1 MYLKNIART
10 LTACIFLMTASIGMA
25 QPRFYGAGQLTSS
38 LITSSIQDSKGYI
51 WIGTEYGL
59 SRFDGIDITEYFSNY
74 REGSLINN
82 SIRDIYCDRSGR
94 VWIGTIIG
102 MQSYDPDTDSF
113 RTVSFEGLSYIPNVS
128 QIVQLESGKIWVIV
142 SRLGIYEIDEVNM
155 TASPVNYL
163 KELCGTDH
171 FNTIHEDKHQR
182 VWLGTDED
190 GVFCLDKNHRAVT
203 PYRITSRP
211 QETTDR
217 IAETANGVITVATE
231 GTIAM
236 FDEVRQQ
243 FVPVRQNPQ
252 SFLAVKDFMVTSG
265 GEFLIATANSGLW
278 KYDERTQRIIRKDTP
293 SSHKVNLMKANIV
306 SLMEDKEGNLWCGCF
321 QRGMLMIPPA
331 NANGPFRFWDMASVE
346 AASHRI
352 DYGATTSLLKDSKR
366 RIWCGTQDGTLF
378 LLDEDGGLLKR
389 FLLEDSAECIFED
402 SRGNIWIGKG
412 NFGMSRLNPET
423 GNQTYIPE
431 VANFF
436 VKSIAEHKG
445 ILYIGTLGNGIW
457 KYELDTKACYKL
469 TANDPENY
477 RLLRN
482 SYVNCLTIDS
492 KERMWVGHFLGAS
505 CYDLNTG
512 RFLEFSTDR
521 LLNISVGCT
530 IKESSDGTIWI
541 GTNNGI
547 FRWSD
552 ESKGYTRYNVADG
565 LSSSMICG
573 IVEGSDGNIWCS
585 SFRGINQ
592 INPVDGTITSFN
604 ANSGNEHQEF
614 TQGVYCTDGTDIY
627 FGNSNGITSFAP
639 PVRNSAMTRNIY
651 LTTLSIGSQKANI
664 SDYKKDDSWL
674 RLQYSQNTITLGF
687 TTFAIQNAESIRFR
701 YRFVDIDKEWYMTE
715 YGANKIT
722 YNHLPAGRHTLEI
735 CTEENSEASP
745 VHTWTIEIG
754 RPWYR
759 QWWAYIIYIA
769 ALTTIMIL
777 TETTI
782 RRHRREEASQR
793 KLRYYVNVAHEI
805 RSPMVMVL
813 NPIEKLLKTEEN
825 PERRH
830 ALNTMKRNST
840 RVIRLMNDFLDI
852 RKLDKGQMMLQCRDV
867 NITETIMETLEN
879 FAYEAEKRNIS
890 INFESTLDRMTVHV
904 DPVHIDTIV
913 FNLVSN
919 GLKYTPD
926 GGEITVSLR
935 MGKQYG
941 NIEISVSD
949 TGPGIDEKEI
959 GRIFNR
965 FYQTSAQQFTDTRGF
980 GIGLN
985 LCQMLAELHN
995 GNIVAEN
1002 RQDRSGT
1009 VFTLT
1014 IPTVAT
1020 SMENGMDGGE
1030 IRSASISVSDSA
1042 DRTRKKVRV
1051 KNTERILIIEDDEET
1066 RLYLEEMLSP
1076 SYKIMTARDGDSGLQ
1091 RALTELPDLVLSD
1104 IVMPGMNGLQIVKRI
1119 KNNPNTTHIPVI
1131 ILTSNTGMSDRIE
1144 GLELGADAYI
1154 VKPFDM
1160 DELLTTIDNI
1170 LKNRQRI
1177 RGKYS
1182 GAHQEDKIKP
1192 IEIKGNSDKLMER
1205 IMKVINDNLDSPD
1218 LRVEMLSEEV
1228 GLSRAQLHRRIKEI
1242 TGISTGEFIRNIRL
1256 KKAAELLAE
1265 NKVNISQVAYMV
1277 GFSSQTHFSTAFRKF
1292 YGISP
1297 TEYINRENIQ
1307 Q

>member
-1 MYLKNIART
+1 MHLKNITKVLIAT
-10 LTACIFLMTASIGMA
+10 LFLITASSSMA
-25 QPRFYGAGQLTSS
+25 APRFYGAGQLTSS

-59 SRFDGIDITEYFSNY
+59 SRFDGLDMTEYFSNY
-74 REGSLINN
+74 QEGSLINN

-128 QIVQLESGKIWVIV
+128 QIVQLESGRIWVIV
-142 SRLGIYEIDEVNM
+142 SRLGIYEIDVVNM

-211 QETTDR
+211 QEMTDR
-217 IAETANGVITVATE
+217 IEETANGVITVATE
-231 GTIAM
+231 GMIAM

-243 FVPVRQNPQ
+243 FVPVRQTPQ
-252 SFLAVKDFMVTSG
+252 PYLAVKDFMVTSG

-331 NANGPFRFWDMASVE
+331 NANGPFRFWDMANVE
-346 AASHRI
+346 ANHEL

-402 SRGNIWIGKG
+402 SRGNIWVGKG

-436 VKSIAEHKG
+436 VKSIAEHKD

-552 ESKGYTRYNVADG
+552 PSKGYTRYNVADG

-639 PVRNSAMTRNIY
+639 PVRNSAMSRSIH
-651 LTTLSIGSQKANI
+651 LTSLSIGSQKANI

-735 CTEENSEASP
+735 CAEENSEVSP

-759 QWWAYIIYIA
+759 QWWAFVIYII
-769 ALTTIMIL
+769 ALTIIIIL
-777 TETTI
+777 TEITI
-782 RRHRREEASQR
+782 RRHRREEANQK

-813 NPIEKLLKTEEN
+813 NPIEKLLKTEDN
-825 PERRH
+825 PEKRH
-830 ALNTMKRNST
+830 ALNTMKRNSI
-840 RVIRLMNDFLDI
+840 RIIRLMNDFLNI
-852 RKLDKGQMMLQCRDV
+852 RKLDNGLMTLQCKEV
-867 NITETIMETLEN
+867 NLAETVGDTLEN
-879 FAYEAEKRNIS
+879 FSYEAEKRNIR
-890 INFESTLDRMTVHV
+890 IYFESTLDRMIFNV

-919 GLKYTPD
+919 ALKYTPD
-926 GGEITVSLR
+926 GGEIGVSLQ
-935 MGKQYG
+935 MGSQYG
-941 NIEISVSD
+941 TIELSVSD

-959 GRIFNR
+959 GRVFNR

-995 GNIVAEN
+995 GSITAAN

-1009 VFTLT
+1009 IFSLT
-1014 IPTVAT
+1014 IPAT
-1020 SMENGMDGGE
+1020 ASNAGLNAEDKE
-1030 IRSASISVSDSA
+1030 ISTTNISVTEPA
-1042 DRTRKKVRV
+1042 DKIRKRVRV
-1051 KNTERILIIEDDEET
+1051 KSTERILIIEDDEET

-1076 SYKIMTARDGDSGLQ
+1076 SYKIMTARDGDSGIK
-1091 RALTELPDLVLSD
+1091 RALTEIPDLVLSD
-1104 IVMPGMNGLQIVKRI
+1104 IVMPGTNGLQILKRI
-1119 KNNPNTTHIPVI
+1119 KSNPNTTHVPVI
-1131 ILTSNTGMSDRIE
+1131 LLTSNTEMSDRIE
-1144 GLELGADAYI
+1144 GLESGADAYI
-1154 VKPFDM
+1154 VKPFILE
-1160 DELLTTIDNI
+1160 ELLITIDNI

-1182 GAHQEDKIKP
+1182 GAHQEDKIKS
-1192 IEIKGNSDKLMER
+1192 IEVQGNSDKLMER
-1205 IMKVINDNLDSPD
+1205 IMKVVNDNLDSPD

-1228 GLSRAQLHRRIKEI
+1228 GLSRAQLHRRVKEI

-1256 KKAAELLAE
+1256 KKAAELLLE
-1265 NKVNISQVAYMV
+1265 NKVNISQVGYMV

-1292 YGISP
+1292 YGVSP
-1297 TEYINRENIQ
+1297 SEYINRESRQ

>member
-1 MYLKNIART
+1 
-10 LTACIFLMTASIGMA
+10 
-25 QPRFYGAGQLTSS
+25 
-38 LITSSIQDSKGYI
+38 
-51 WIGTEYGL
+51 
-59 SRFDGIDITEYFSNY
+59 
-74 REGSLINN
+74 
-82 SIRDIYCDRSGR
+82 
-94 VWIGTIIG
+94 
-102 MQSYDPDTDSF
+102 
-113 RTVSFEGLSYIPNVS
+113 
-128 QIVQLESGKIWVIV
+128 
-142 SRLGIYEIDEVNM
+142 M

>member
-1 MYLKNIART
+1 MHFKDIVRT
-10 LTACIFLMTASIGMA
+10 LTACIFLVTASISMA

-38 LITSSIQDSKGYI
+38 LITSTIQDSKGYI
-51 WIGTEYGL
+51 WIGTEYGI

-113 RTVSFEGLSYIPNVS
+113 STVSFEGLSYIPNVS
-128 QIVQLESGKIWVIV
+128 QIVQLESGRIWVIV
-142 SRLGIYEIDEVNM
+142 SRLGIYEIDDVNM

-171 FNTIHEDKHQR
+171 FNNIHEDKHQR

-190 GVFCLDKNHRAVT
+190 GVFCLDKSHNAVT
-203 PYRITSRP
+203 SYRITSQP
-211 QETTDR
+211 QEKTDR
-217 IAETANGVITVATE
+217 IEETANGVITVATE

-236 FDEVRQQ
+236 FDEMRQQ

-252 SFLAVKDFMVTSG
+252 PFLAVKDFMVTSG

-278 KYDERTQRIIRKDTP
+278 KYDERTQSLIRKDTP
-293 SSHKVNLMKANIV
+293 SSHKVNLQKANIV

-331 NANGPFRFWDMASVE
+331 NVNGPFRFWDMANVD
-346 AASHRI
+346 ATGHGL

-378 LLDEDGGLLKR
+378 LLDEKGGLLKR
-389 FLLEDSAECIFED
+389 FILEDSAECIFED

-412 NFGMSRLNPET
+412 NFGMSRLNPDT
-423 GNQTYIPE
+423 GSQIHIPE
-431 VANFF
+431 VAGFF
-436 VKSIAEHKG
+436 VKSIAEHKD

-492 KERMWVGHFLGAS
+492 RERMWVGHFLGAS
-505 CYDLNTG
+505 CYDINTG

-573 IVEGSDGNIWCS
+573 IVEGSDKNIWCS
-585 SFRGINQ
+585 SFRGINR
-592 INPVDGTITSFN
+592 INPTDGTITSFN

-614 TQGVYCTDGTDIY
+614 TQGAYCTDGTDIY
-627 FGNSNGITSFAP
+627 FGNSNGITSLAP
-639 PVRNSAMTRNIY
+639 PVRNSAISRNIY

-664 SDYKKDDSWL
+664 SEYRKNDSWL

-687 TTFAIQNAESIRFR
+687 STFAIQNAENIRFR
-701 YRFVDIDKEWYMTE
+701 YRFTDLDKEWFTTE

-735 CTEENSEASP
+735 CAEENSEISP
-745 VHTWTIEIG
+745 VYTWTVEIG

-759 QWWAYIIYIA
+759 KWWAYITYFIIA
-769 ALTTIMIL
+769 GILAVLTMIS
-777 TETTI
+777 I
-782 RRHRREEASQR
+782 RRQR
-793 KLRYYVNVAHEI
+793 QEVANQKKLRYYVNVAHEI

-813 NPIEKLLKTEEN
+813 NPIEKLLKTEDN
-825 PERRH
+825 PEKRH
-830 ALNTMKRNST
+830 ALSTMKRNSI
-840 RVIRLMNDFLDI
+840 RIIRLMNDFLDI
-852 RKLDKGQMMLQCRDV
+852 RKLDKGLMTLQCKEVNLADTVRD
-867 NITETIMETLEN
+867 TLEN

-890 INFESTLDRMTVHV
+890 IYFASTLDRMIFNV

-919 GLKYTPD
+919 ALKYTPD
-926 GGEITVSLR
+926 GGEIGVSLQ
-935 MGKQYG
+935 MGSQYG
-941 NIEISVSD
+941 TIELSVSD

-959 GRIFNR
+959 GRVFNR

-995 GNIVAEN
+995 GSITAAN

-1009 VFTLT
+1009 IFSLT
-1014 IPTVAT
+1014 IPTAA
-1020 SMENGMDGGE
+1020 SNSE
-1030 IRSASISVSDSA
+1030 INAEDKEISTTNISVTEPA
-1042 DRTRKKVRV
+1042 DKIRKKVRV
-1051 KNTERILIIEDDEET
+1051 KSTERILIIEDDEET

-1091 RALTELPDLVLSD
+1091 RALTEIPDLVLSD
-1104 IVMPGMNGLQIVKRI
+1104 IVMPGTNGLQILKRI

-1131 ILTSNTGMSDRIE
+1131 LLTSNTEMSDRIE
-1144 GLELGADAYI
+1144 GLESGADAYI
-1154 VKPFDM
+1154 VKPFILE
-1160 DELLTTIDNI
+1160 ELLTTIDNI

-1182 GAHQEDKIKP
+1182 GAHQEDKIKS
-1192 IEIKGNSDKLMER
+1192 IEVQGNSDKLMER

-1228 GLSRAQLHRRIKEI
+1228 GLSRAQLHRRVKEI

-1265 NKVNISQVAYMV
+1265 NKVNISQVGYMV

-1292 YGISP
+1292 YGLSP
-1297 TEYINRENIQ
+1297 TEYINRESRQ

>member
-1 MYLKNIART
+1 MMKAKAILFII
-10 LTACIFLMTASIGMA
+10 LLSVSISVNAA
-25 QPRFYGAGQLTSS
+25 QSVFYGAGQITSS
-38 LITSSIQDSKGYI
+38 LVTSSIQDSQGFI

-59 SRFDGIDITEYFSNY
+59 SRFDGIDINEYYQNH
-74 REGSLINN
+74 EDGSLINN
-82 SIRDIYCDRSGR
+82 SIRDLYCDKSGR

-102 MQSYDPDTDSF
+102 MQLYCPDSDSF
-113 RTVSFEGLSYIPNVS
+113 KTVRFNSLSYIPNVS
-128 QIVQLESGKIWVIV
+128 QIIQLASGKIWVIV
-142 SRLGIYEIDEVNM
+142 SRLGIYEIDDVTL
-155 TASPVNYL
+155 TATPVSYL

-171 FNTIHEDKHQR
+171 FNSIHEDKHQR
-182 VWLGTDED
+182 VWIGTDED
-190 GVFCLDKNHRAVT
+190 GIFCLDRNHRNVT
-203 PYRITSRP
+203 SYRITSRT
-211 QETTDR
+211 QEHIDK

-231 GTIAM
+231 GMVAV
-236 FDEVRQQ
+236 FDEVRHQ
-243 FVPVRQNPQ
+243 FVPVRQDPD
-252 SFLAVKDFMVTSG
+252 SYLATKDLLLTSD
-265 GEFLIATANSGLW
+265 GEFLIATANGGLW
-278 KYDERTQRIIRKDTP
+278 KYDESRQCIIRKNIP
-293 SSHKVNLMKANIV
+293 SSYEVNLDKANIV

-321 QRGMLMIPPA
+321 QRGMLMIPPP
-331 NANGPFRFWDMASVE
+331 NENGPFRFWDMSTVE
-346 AASHRI
+346 GVSPELDH
-352 DYGATTSLLKDSKR
+352 GATTSLLKDTHG

-378 LLDEDGGLLKR
+378 LLDEGGSLLKK
-389 FLLEDSAECIFED
+389 FFLEDSAECIFED

-412 NFGMSRLNPET
+412 NFGMSRLNPRT
-423 GNQTYIPE
+423 GKQTPIPE
-431 VANFF
+431 LSNFF
-436 VKSIAEHKG
+436 IKSIAEHDKT
-445 ILYIGTLGNGIW
+445 LYIGTLGNGIW
-457 KYELDTKACYKL
+457 KYEQDTGRCYKL
-469 TANDPENY
+469 PDNDPENY

-482 SYVNCLTIDS
+482 SYVNFLTIDS
-492 KERMWVGHFLGAS
+492 KERLWIGHFLGAS
-505 CYDLNTG
+505 CYDLKTG

-521 LLNISVGCT
+521 ILNISVGCT

-552 ESKGYTRYNVADG
+552 TSKGYTRYDAEDG

-585 SFRGINQ
+585 TFRGMNR
-592 INPVDGTITSFN
+592 INPVDGTITSFS

-614 TQGVYCTDGTDIY
+614 TQGVYCTDGVNIY
-627 FGNSNGITSFAP
+627 FGNSYGITSFAP
-639 PVRNSAMTRNIY
+639 PVRNSTITRNIY
-651 LTTLSIGSQKANI
+651 LTSLNVGNQKANV
-664 SDYKKDDSWL
+664 SEYTVDDSTI

-687 TTFAIQNAESIRFR
+687 STFAIKDAENIRFR
-701 YRFVDIDKEWYMTE
+701 YRFADLDKEWYTTE
-715 YGANKIT
+715 YGVNKIT
-722 YNHLPAGRHTLEI
+722 YNHLPAGKHKLEI
-735 CTEENSEASP
+735 CAEENAEVSP
-745 VHTWTIEIG
+745 AHVWTIEIG

-852 RKLDKGQMMLQCRDV
+852 RKLDKGQMTLQCRDV

-926 GGEITVSLR
+926 GGLITVSLR

-1020 SMENGMDGGE
+1020 SMENGLDGGE

-1066 RLYLEEMLSP
+1066 RLYLEDMLSP

-1182 GAHQEDKIKP
+1182 GAHQEDKIKS

-1297 TEYINRENIQ
+1297 TEYINRGNIHQ
-1307 Q
+1307 